1 MQEAIADKFHVNPQ
15 RLEIKSCT
23 NLSDTKQVLPLEIL
37 GVPNKISS
45 MDLARNISALLNE
58 NGTALGKQFSVDS
71 AETHQDKVAQA
82 AAGVSTGTIAALV
95 LSVAALVGTVAV
107 CYFKSEEI
115 GAMLRRARRVIKSKV
130 SGTQLDVDE
139 DGSTMYGDG
148 HTGAM
153 RKANSEITYELEGAG
168 NMEDAKPN
176 PIVTIPESQSTHS
189 NF

>member
-1 MQEAIADKFHVNPQ
+1 
-15 RLEIKSCT
+15 
-23 NLSDTKQVLPLEIL
+23 VLPLEIL
-37 GVPNKISS
+37 GVPNGISS

-58 NGTALGKQFSVDS
+58 NGTALGKQFAVDS
-71 AETHQDKVAQA
+71 AETHQDKISQA
-82 AAGVSTGTIAALV
+82 APGVSTGKIAALV

-115 GAMLRRARRVIKSKV
+115 GILLRRARRIIKSKI

-139 DGSTMYGDG
+139 DGSTIYGDG

-153 RKANSEITYELEGAG
+153 RKANSEITYELEGTG
-168 NMEDAKPN
+168 STDEDTKPN
-176 PIVTIPESQSTHS
+176 PVVTIPESQSTHS